1 MEFYY
6 MQHRTF
12 SRDVLFS
19 LRFSLAPFGMLL
31 LGKILFELLAFRFPE
46 LNQSLIQS
54 FSEIKE
60 QPLSLSFQEA
70 KARILWLT
78 SVILY
83 FFVCSAFIAFIWNT
97 LKRSLTKSSIAV
109 LISAVMIYSVSEIAY
124 LSQAAVNERPLVTIF
139 RFTFDS
145 LQASKQYSLNELSR
159 ISFTL
164 SIVNFVAIIIV
175 PLGIVTGCCIM
186 QGCIPHHKVG
196 LESLLKKS
204 KYIKELLVGGSA
216 VMVIGILHMQL
227 WLNWPVT
234 FVVDDDVRQQIEAVT
249 LAICQY
255 WGVIYTLTMAAL
267 YIPSAF
273 SLSEQAREL
282 INLEN
287 STTDKVNS
295 EIWLAENKMLLSI
308 NGQLPQLLAVIAP
321 MLAGTLGS
329 TFSGV
334 TFV

>member
-1 MEFYY
+1 
-6 MQHRTF
+6 MQHRAF
-12 SRDVLFS
+12 SRDILFS
-19 LRFSLAPFGMLL
+19 LRFSLAPFGLLL
-31 LGKILFELLAFRFPE
+31 LGKIFFELLAFRFPE

-54 FSEIKE
+54 FSEMKE
-60 QPLSLSFQEA
+60 HSLSVSFQEA

-97 LKRSLTKSSIAV
+97 LKKSLTKSSIAV
-109 LISAVMIYSVSEIAY
+109 LISIVAFYSVSEIAY
-124 LSQAAVNERPLVTIF
+124 LHQTVVNESPLVTLF

-159 ISFTL
+159 ISLTL
-164 SIVNFVAIIIV
+164 SIINFVAIIIA

-186 QGCIPHHKVG
+186 HGCIPHNKVG

-227 WLNWPVT
+227 WLNWPVI
-234 FVVDDDVRQQIEAVT
+234 FVADDTARQQMETVT
-249 LAICQY
+249 LAVSQY
-255 WGVIYTLTMAAL
+255 WGVIYTLTMAAI

-282 INLEN
+282 VDLEN
-287 STTDKVNS
+287 NQVQKINP
-295 EIWLAENKMLLSI
+295 EAWLSENKMLLSI
-308 NGQLPQLLAVIAP
+308 NGQLPQLVAVIAP
-321 MLAGTLGS
+321 MLTGALGS
-329 TFSGV
+329 TFNGF
-334 TFV
+334 TFF